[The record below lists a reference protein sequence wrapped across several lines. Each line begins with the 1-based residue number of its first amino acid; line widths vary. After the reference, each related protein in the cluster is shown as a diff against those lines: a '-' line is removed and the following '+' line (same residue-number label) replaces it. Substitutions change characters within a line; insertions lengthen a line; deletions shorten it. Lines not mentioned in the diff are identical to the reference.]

1 MAGYLERYDRLVDEG
16 LAANPIPERTP
27 GKRGPKAKG
36 KFRCLLERFR
46 DFKDDI
52 LRFARDWRVPYTN
65 NTAERAIRCARVK
78 EKVSGCFRTKSGA
91 DDFARVL
98 SFTSSAALH
107 GVSSLDAIVAAFRGG
122 CCWSFIWGGQ
132 LHIMKKTR
140 FVAGTVCYSH
150 KPSLWRLKVKYIKS
164 MDIAHPC
171 DYNSV
176 RFSLFSIHIM
186 RIEL

>member
-36 KFRCLLERFR
+36 KSE
-46 DFKDDI
+46 
-52 LRFARDWRVPYTN
+52 
-65 NTAERAIRCARVK
+65 
-78 EKVSGCFRTKSGA
+78 
-91 DDFARVL
+91 
-98 SFTSSAALH
+98 
-107 GVSSLDAIVAAFRGG
+107 
-122 CCWSFIWGGQ
+122 Q

-164 MDIAHPC
+164 MDIAHSC